1 MSQEQ
6 IKKLCCNRCGHIQPR
21 NEAVCKN
28 CGEDLML
35 YGRLITVSERVSKY
49 DSDNIKNKQAS
60 PSRISNFSKEESP
73 KRNKRVREN
82 RGKGSSLSSPKCL
95 IGLISVLAV
104 VAVAVVL
111 LVLIGNRKKPAESIA
126 PAPAQGISE
135 QKAVLPDFAYFAE
148 NFVDESSV
156 SSKNGVNTHIFTN
169 VSGKNLREVFYQY
182 KTLMESSYPY
192 KLLGT
197 AEKSDNG
204 MTVEYYVY
212 QYTGPD
218 SIPEMSQTIGG
229 YEHLGS
235 GHVWL
240 AYMYNQDASAVAIDA
255 ADAITFVNNG
265 NRAGSNPGAT
275 QTPVGSGTMI
285 AGEVDFGSY
294 NQIPANALPDL
305 VYWSDAKAVYRD
317 EPVKKDIQYFNYQAD
332 ESLIKSYVAMLQ
344 NNGFTLVDTFTQE
357 YKGSAF
363 YSWGFICDAA
373 PGAEKIGL
381 KFKEDTLCHVSLYY
395 ADSKGKYTMNVSNDI
410 LVCDTGL
417 RMDGSRVDLTPA
429 GTSAGAGVI
438 KLADGSYQTTD
449 GRLCAAMGTAMVL
462 RDGVPYTTDAF
473 YTQEDGE
480 EVLKIENFY
489 RNEGIYFEAPL
500 NSLMQGDVF
509 TQRELRRWRWF
520 DCKTI
525 GDLET
530 YRWDCVVLA
539 MPKDGKWLGAI
550 YNDSVYQSQTFR
562 VMAYDS
568 GGAAVFYIHAAFHTG
583 EPKEI
588 EALCVVDTSNRSGNI
603 KNATYIKVG
612 NTATLKYT
620 HRENGTAYN
629 TFDWT
634 IIEGADKIAINSG
647 WDSCDVT
654 ALSPGVAAVQVKYD
668 YSKEEPDP
676 LTGIMRTVPH
686 SKTQVY
692 TFIIE

>member
-35 YGRLITVSERVSKY
+35 YGRLITVSESVSKY
-49 DSDNIKNKQAS
+49 DSDNIKNKQVT
-60 PSRISNFSKEESP
+60 PSRISNFSKEEYP
-73 KRNKRVREN
+73 ERNKRVREK
-82 RGKGSSLSSPKCL
+82 RGKGSSFLSPKCL

-135 QKAVLPDFAYFAE
+135 QKAVLPDFACFAE

-169 VSGKNLREVFYQY
+169 VSGENLREVFHQY

-197 AEKSDNG
+197 AEKSDSG
-204 MTVEYYVY
+204 MNVEYYVY

-218 SIPEMSQTIGG
+218 SIPEMSQKIGG

-240 AYMYNQDASAVAIDA
+240 AYMYNQDAAAVVIDA

-265 NRAGSNPGAT
+265 NRAGSNPGIAQT
-275 QTPVGSGTMI
+275 QGGSGTMV
-285 AGEVDFGSY
+285 AGEADFGFF

-305 VYWSDAKAVYRD
+305 VYWSDAKAAYRD
-317 EPVKKDIQYFNYQAD
+317 EPVKKDIQYFYYQAD
-332 ESLIKSYVAMLQ
+332 ESLIQSYVTMLQ
-344 NNGFTLVDTFTQE
+344 NNGFTLVDTHTQE

-363 YSWGFICDAA
+363 YSWGFTCDGA
-373 PGAEKIGL
+373 PGAKKIGL
-381 KFKEDTLCHVSLYY
+381 QFKDTPCHVSLYY
-395 ADSKGKYTMNVSNDI
+395 ANHNGQYTMNVSNDI
-410 LVCDTGL
+410 MVCDTGL
-417 RMDGSRVDLTPA
+417 RMDGRRVDLTPA
-429 GTSAGAGVI
+429 GTSAGAGLT
-438 KLADGSYQTTD
+438 KMADGSYQTSD

-473 YTQEDGE
+473 YTQEDGSE
-480 EVLKIENFY
+480 ILKIENFH

-500 NSLMQGDVF
+500 NSLLQGDVL
-509 TQRELRRWRWF
+509 TQRDLRRWRWR
-520 DCKTI
+520 DCKSI
-525 GDLET
+525 GDLEGF
-530 YRWDCVVLA
+530 RWDGAVLA
-539 MPKDGKWLGAI
+539 MPRDGKWLGAT
-550 YNDSVYQSQTFR
+550 YNDSVYQSLTFR

-568 GGAAVFYIHAAFHTG
+568 GGAAVFYIHAEFHDG
-583 EPKEI
+583 EPREI
-588 EALCVVDTSNRSGNI
+588 EALCVVDTSSRSGNI

-620 HRENGTAYN
+620 HRENCTAYN
-629 TFDWT
+629 TFEWT
-634 IIEGADKIAINSG
+634 IIEGADKIVINSG